1 MSERA
6 HLLSSVG
13 RKHEGR
19 RLKPRHASLRISG
32 RINACRNTTLTL
44 TVATAVKYVVQ
55 ESYEERTS
63 AVGEPVKFARRLSH
77 NDGHVLGCPVY
88 PEGMQRICDRSRHSR
103 VILKGN
109 ADANRKMVS
118 TGTSRSACTPS
129 IWRVWTESR
138 RTISKHIPPP
148 TPSLP
153 LLSLSSPEL
162 LTPGV

>member
-1 MSERA
+1 M
-6 HLLSSVG
+6 LL
-13 RKHEGR
+13 K
-19 RLKPRHASLRISG
+19 
-32 RINACRNTTLTL
+32 
-44 TVATAVKYVVQ
+44 

-77 NDGHVLGCPVY
+77 IDGHVLGCPVY
-88 PEGMQRICDRSRHSR
+88 PEGMQRICDRSRHSQ

-109 ADANRKMVS
+109 ADANRKTVS

-153 LLSLSSPEL
+153 LLTVFTRAAHTWCLASFRNHSLAASASQPSMQSASQSINQ
-162 LTPGV
+162 PNISVS